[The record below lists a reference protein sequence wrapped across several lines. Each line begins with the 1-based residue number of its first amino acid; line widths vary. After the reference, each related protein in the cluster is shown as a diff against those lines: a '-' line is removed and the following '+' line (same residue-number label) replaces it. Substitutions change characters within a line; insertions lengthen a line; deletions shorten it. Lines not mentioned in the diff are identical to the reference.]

1 MDNRAL
7 LELRIEARCGF
18 EGYARIAMVKR
29 RLDFALS
36 LSLSSYIL
44 CGMAG
49 LEVISRTFD

>member
-36 LSLSSYIL
+36 LSLFPYTL
-44 CGMAG
+44 RNG
-49 LEVISRTFD
+49 RT